1 MKSTVNV
8 RGKKEAAQ
16 LLDSLSG
23 RELRNRTRRGVRSAA
38 KVLRTELRSQARSR
52 GDLPKSFAKTAT
64 KNHDNPIATSVGPT
78 SPLLNI
84 FEGGAEAHE
93 IGGTGQLL
101 HSQQGE
107 PLFAARGPVKH
118 PGMEARPLIGPVFD
132 AKEDDAGDAA
142 ILTIFEGIR

>member
-1 MKSTVNV
+1 MTRITV
-8 RGKKEAAQ
+8 RGTKEAAK

-38 KVLRTELRSQARSR
+38 KVFRTELRAEASSRS
-52 GDLPKSFAKTAT
+52 DLPKSFKKTAT
-64 KNHDNPIATSVGPT
+64 RNHDNPIATSTGPT
-78 SPLLNI
+78 SPLINI
-84 FEGGAEAHE
+84 FEGGAGQHP
-93 IGGTGQLL
+93 IGAKGQLL

-118 PGMEARPLIGPVFD
+118 PGMGARPLIGPVFD
-132 AKEDDAGDAA
+132 AKDDEAGDAA